1 MENNALSRMFF
12 WFIFGVFISLSF
24 VMIIFGIITIR
35 DVYLNKVHV
44 VFGSVIFGIVLI
56 LVGGGLL
63 ASTIAET
70 IHKLRQK

>member
-1 MENNALSRMFF
+1 MEKNTINRMFF
-12 WFIFGVFISLSF
+12 WFVFGVFVSLSII
-24 VMIIFGIITIR
+24 MIVFGIITIR
-35 DVYLNKVHV
+35 DVYVNRVHV

-56 LVGGGLL
+56 LAGGGIL